1 MSIIPPPHP
10 RSSSRPPPL
19 LLRLADAHPEQA
31 ADSDP
36 AGEEPTLV
44 KNPRLE
50 DFVPDEVEI
59 TPVRHDYPPAD
70 VQAYRRSVPAI
81 PPPPMPAA
89 PPTDYSSWPPTVLEP
104 REKSGIFGARAV
116 LSVVREHLDG
126 ALSWLRDALEEAG
139 IQSESYWTQ
148 LRARLEQA
156 RLLESWDPRHWP
168 VPRWSFPAP
177 PPRGWLRTGA
187 PYALAMLGVLLTLGF
202 LLPGAVDDSK
212 PMSQMAAKAAPG
224 SASLAAAGQR
234 STPVASSP
242 GAGATLNASGARN
255 RAPTA
260 QLSASQFPI
269 SQASTGQASSGQLS
283 SGQPSSGQRSAP
295 PRLSMEATL
304 LLALAENLMD
314 AGRDAEAVPVL
325 ERALARTAGIA
336 NDPTFLRIVK
346 RGALSEDRLAS
357 TQIHA
362 LLIGP
367 MGERGAEILYEI
379 STSRTARKGV
389 RERAISFIYTKDFE
403 NKAPLPLYA
412 AFKLLT
418 APTCEGKKSLLAF
431 AAEAGGRHALEYLRE
446 LDEHKVCSLDDFD
459 NCYPCM
465 NLDDALPRA
474 IEKIEQR
481 LGT

>member
-10 RSSSRPPPL
+10 RSSSRPPPPL
-19 LLRLADAHPEQA
+19 QRLADAPMALA
-31 ADSDP
+31 ADHDP

-44 KNPRLE
+44 KNPKLE

-70 VQAYRRSVPAI
+70 IQAYRRSVPAI
-81 PPPPMPAA
+81 PPPPMPGA

-104 REKSGIFGARAV
+104 REKSGIFGARAL
-116 LSVVREHLDG
+116 LSVVREYLDG
-126 ALSWLRDALEEAG
+126 AISWLRDALEEAG
-139 IQSESYWTQ
+139 RQSENYWIQ
-148 LRARLEQA
+148 LRTRLEQA
-156 RLLESWDPRHWP
+156 RVLESWDPRHWP
-168 VPRWSFPAP
+168 SPRWSLPAR

-212 PMSQMAAKAAPG
+212 PMSKVAAKT
-224 SASLAAAGQR
+224 SAGQTSAGQR
-234 STPVASSP
+234 ASSL
-242 GAGATLNASGARN
+242 AGSTTSNAAASGARSL
-255 RAPTA
+255 A
-260 QLSASQFPI
+260 QLSSSQPI
-269 SQASTGQASSGQLS
+269 SGQPTSGQLS
-283 SGQPSSGQRSAP
+283 AGQLSAGQRSAP

-346 RGALSEDRLAS
+346 RGALSEDRVAA

>member
-19 LLRLADAHPEQA
+19 LQRLADAPHAQA
-31 ADSDP
+31 AEEDP

-44 KNPRLE
+44 KMPKLE

-70 VQAYRRSVPAI
+70 VQAYRRSVPDI
-81 PPPPMPAA
+81 PAA
-89 PPTDYSSWPPTVLEP
+89 HVPSAPPADYSSWPPTELEP
-104 REKSGIFGARAV
+104 REKSGIFGTQAILVRA
-116 LSVVREHLDG
+116 LSVAREYFDA
-126 ALSWLRDALEEAG
+126 ALSWLRDVLEEAG
-139 IQSESYWTQ
+139 AQSEAHWTR
-148 LRARLEQA
+148 LVARLEQA
-156 RLLESWDPRHWP
+156 RLLESWDPRN
-168 VPRWSFPAP
+168 WSARTWTLPTP
-177 PPRGWLRTGA
+177 PPRGWLRAGA

-202 LLPGAVDDSK
+202 LLPGAGSESK
-212 PMSQMAAKAAPG
+212 PMASVATKATTGQA
-224 SASLAAAGQR
+224 SAVQR
-234 STPVASSP
+234 STVV
-242 GAGATLNASGARN
+242 ASGARN
-255 RAPTA
+255 PTPAA
-260 QLSASQFPI
+260 QFSASQ
-269 SQASTGQASSGQLS
+269 
-283 SGQPSSGQRSAP
+283 PSAGQRGAP

-346 RGALSEDRLAS
+346 RGALSEDRLAA

-379 STSRTARKGV
+379 STSKTARKGV

-431 AAEAGGRHALEYLRE
+431 AAEAGGRHALDYLRE